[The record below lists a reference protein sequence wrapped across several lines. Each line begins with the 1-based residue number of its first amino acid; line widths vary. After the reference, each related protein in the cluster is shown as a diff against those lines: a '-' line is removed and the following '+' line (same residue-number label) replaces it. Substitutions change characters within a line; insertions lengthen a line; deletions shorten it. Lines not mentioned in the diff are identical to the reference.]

1 VKLAIELISVDP
13 KDRLTAKD
21 TIIAL
26 KAISR
31 LRIQNEYESSKKED
45 LSDFKKLSNECQI
58 MVFSFLDLVDIL
70 NIMTLNKAMNATFNN
85 EKLWKYFC
93 ENTNF
98 GKNVMLF
105 SDYSEKKTLKSFKER
120 IMAYL
125 EDKNKSERRR
135 VKQFIGRNITSEM

>member
-1 VKLAIELISVDP
+1 VKLALELISVDP

-31 LRIQNEYESSKKED
+31 LRIQNEYEKED
-45 LSDFKKLSNECQI
+45 LSDFKKLTNECQI
-58 MVFSFLDLVDIL
+58 IIFSFLDFVDIL
-70 NIMTLNKAMNATFNN
+70 NIMTLNKLMNATFNN

-105 SDYSEKKTLKSFKER
+105 SDYKEKKTVSFKER